1 MRTTLKRQTS
11 MLEGPIWK
19 GLISFALPIFLGNL
33 FQQLYNTADT
43 FIVGNFIGKEA
54 LAAVSSS
61 TNLIFMLIGLL
72 SGTAM
77 GAGTIIAKY
86 YGARD
91 IKNMRLAIHT
101 DVAFGA
107 LAGIVMSVV
116 GVILSPHI
124 LRWMGTP
131 AEVLPN
137 SVAYFRTYFSGCLAV
152 FLYNI
157 ATGILQAVGDSRHP
171 LYYLIISSF
180 INIALDL
187 LFVAVFHW
195 GVASAALA
203 TVISQAV
210 SAILC
215 LVQLMRTKEDYRVC
229 IREVKFNKFM
239 LLQILRF
246 GIPSGVQNSLI
257 GFANVIVQTN
267 INAFGANAMAG
278 CGSYSKIE
286 GFAFLPVTCFAMG
299 LSTFVSQNL
308 GAKQFERVK
317 KGTRFGLLCSVS
329 LAEVLGVI
337 MWLCAPFLIRLFNSD
352 PEVVSF
358 GVRQMRV
365 EAFFYCLLA
374 FSHCIAGIMRG
385 AGKAIVPMITMM
397 SIWCIFRIIYITVMV
412 RLIPDITV
420 VFSAYPLTWFLSS
433 VIFLVYFTKAD
444 WMHNFE
450 RIEAKQVLHK

>member
-1 MRTTLKRQTS
+1 MSARLKPQS
-11 MLEGPIWK
+11 GIGMLEGPIWK
-19 GLISFALPIFLGNL
+19 GLISFAIPIFLGNL

-61 TNLIFMLIGLL
+61 TNLIFMLIGFLN
-72 SGTAM
+72 GTAM

-86 YGARD
+86 FGAKD
-91 IKNMRLAIHT
+91 TKNMRLAIHT
-101 DVAFGA
+101 DIAFGFA
-107 LAGIVMSVV
+107 AGVFMSVV
-116 GVILSPHI
+116 GVILSPYI

-131 AEVLPN
+131 EEVLPN
-137 SVAYFRTYFSGCLAV
+137 SIAYFRTYFIGAVAV
-152 FLYNI
+152 FMYNI
-157 ATGILQAVGDSRHP
+157 ATGILHAVGDSKHP

-203 TVISQAV
+203 TVISQAFSAVLCMIKLLRTQENYKV
-210 SAILC
+210 S
-215 LVQLMRTKEDYRVC
+215 
-229 IREVKFNKFM
+229 IREIGFNKIM
-239 LLQILRF
+239 LRQILHF

-308 GAKQFERVK
+308 GAKQFDRVK
-317 KGTRFGLLCSVS
+317 KGTRFGIICSVT
-329 LAEVLGVI
+329 LAELIGAV
-337 MWLCAPFLIRLFNSD
+337 MWLSAPFLIRLFNSD
-352 PEVVSF
+352 ADVVSY
-358 GVRQMRV
+358 GVRHMRV
-365 EAFFYCLLA
+365 ESLFYCLLA
-374 FSHCIAGIMRG
+374 FSHCIAGVMRG
-385 AGKAIVPMITMM
+385 AGKAGVPMVTMM
-397 SIWCIFRIIYITVMV
+397 ICWCIIRITYITIMV
-412 RLIPDITV
+412 RVIPDITV
-420 VFSAYPLTWFLSS
+420 VFSAYPLTWSLSS
-433 VIFLVYFTKAD
+433 IAFLIYFLKAD

-450 RIEAKQVLHK
+450 RMEAKT